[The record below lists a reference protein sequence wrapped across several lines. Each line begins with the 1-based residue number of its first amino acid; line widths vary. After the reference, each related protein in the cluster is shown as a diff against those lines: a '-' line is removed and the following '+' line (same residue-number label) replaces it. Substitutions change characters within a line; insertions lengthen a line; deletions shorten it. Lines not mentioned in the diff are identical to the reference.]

1 MGGGIAA
8 ESQAKKMADVTVY
21 VVAISSLLSLM
32 IARLRCILRPG
43 QTPCFQSGCSD
54 QPLESHDNS
63 EIVVYKHALGGHEV
77 LVVANRN
84 D

>member
-1 MGGGIAA
+1 MTETALIVAA
-8 ESQAKKMADVTVY
+8 SSIISLI
-21 VVAISSLLSLM
+21 VA
-32 IARLRCILRPG
+32 RVRCILRPG
-43 QTPCFQSGCSD
+43 QSPCIQSGCSD

-63 EIVVYKHALGGHEV
+63 EITVFKHALGGHEV